1 MSAAELVQAIYLRQE
16 SDSQACIVRQR
27 LATLDES
34 GPRAG
39 SKSPEFPGLHMWSI
53 GKSQQLQY
61 AGKVY
66 VPRIEKL
73 RYEVYHRHHDDML
86 AGHYGPKRTMELIRR
101 TFNWSGCSKEV
112 KEWCGTCLPCQ
123 PNKPVRHK
131 PYGELVSLPI
141 PVRIWGD
148 ITMDFVT
155 DLPPSVEYTG
165 GTYDAI
171 WVVVDHLSKMA
182 HYVPVCKT
190 IDAPDL
196 AGLFIQEV
204 V

>member
-1 MSAAELVQAIYLRQE
+1 
-16 SDSQACIVRQR
+16 
-27 LATLDES
+27 
-34 GPRAG
+34 
-39 SKSPEFPGLHMWSI
+39 
-53 GKSQQLQY
+53 
-61 AGKVY
+61 
-66 VPRIEKL
+66 
-73 RYEVYHRHHDDML
+73 ML
-86 AGHYGPKRTMELIRR
+86 AGHYGPKRTMELICW
-101 TFNWSGCSKEV
+101 TFNWPGCSKEI
-112 KEWCGTCLPCQ
+112 KKWCGTCLPCQ

-155 DLPPSVEYTG
+155 DLPPSVGYTG

-171 WVVVDHLSKMA
+171 WVVVDRLSKMA

-204 V
+204 VRLHGLPDSIVSDRGTVFTSKFWSSFCFYLNVRRKLSTAFHPQTDGQTERQNQTMETYL